1 MSLLNYC
8 LFLIL
13 PASLVISYHV
23 GGTLKFLPLAF
34 VFIGVPA
41 LDYLLPKFAY
51 GITED
56 IKEKYQ
62 KPVYSLILPYLY
74 VLLHFSLLI
83 FVSTKIM
90 KMSSWP
96 NIGYAAFVF
105 GLMSGGLGFTV
116 GHELCHKK
124 DKVSRFL
131 ADLLLVSVCYQH
143 YAIEHVKGHHLHVG
157 TKNDPAS
164 AKKGEGIYTFL
175 PRTLWGSFISAFGIE
190 KRRVKKQW
198 WKHKMI
204 RGLGGSLLFVMAF
217 AFIGGEKLASFFL
230 IQAFVAILLLEVVN
244 YVEHYGLYR
253 KKNSKTGRYEKVTP
267 IHSWNSDLYFS
278 NALLFNLQRHSDH
291 HANVNLPFPLLK
303 DHPQSP
309 MLPVGYPGMVLLALV
324 PPLWFRVMD
333 PKVEEWERVNNYK
346 LSSA

>member
-1 MSLLNYC
+1 
-8 LFLIL
+8 
-13 PASLVISYHV
+13 
-23 GGTLKFLPLAF
+23 
-34 VFIGVPA
+34 
-41 LDYLLPKFAY
+41 
-51 GITED
+51 
-56 IKEKYQ
+56 
-62 KPVYSLILPYLY
+62 
-74 VLLHFSLLI
+74 
-83 FVSTKIM
+83 
-90 KMSSWP
+90 
-96 NIGYAAFVF
+96 
-105 GLMSGGLGFTV
+105 
-116 GHELCHKK
+116 
-124 DKVSRFL
+124 
-131 ADLLLVSVCYQH
+131 
-143 YAIEHVKGHHLHVG
+143 
-157 TKNDPAS
+157 
-164 AKKGEGIYTFL
+164 
-175 PRTLWGSFISAFGIE
+175 
-190 KRRVKKQW
+190 
-198 WKHKMI
+198 MI